1 MLFEIMMSVLIKDA
15 RKDLI
20 ESIGDEAV
28 HVHEILFADD
38 TLIADETGQ
47 FAEIYMQCIQR
58 QGACYG
64 LSLNWKKLMMI
75 CIHCNPHI
83 AKPDGSNIRVT
94 NSMIYLGG
102 LLTNDGAI
110 TSELSRRVGMAYSD

>member
-1 MLFEIMMSVLIKDA
+1 MIQAIYSSRTFFVHDQQHCFDSKPQHFGISQGCPLSLMLFVIMMSVLIKDA

-64 LSLNWKKLMMI
+64 LSLN
-75 CIHCNPHI
+75 
-83 AKPDGSNIRVT
+83 
-94 NSMIYLGG
+94 
-102 LLTNDGAI
+102 
-110 TSELSRRVGMAYSD
+110 